1 MHTALWVA
9 TGVLAGLVLIA
20 GLVKAVQPRDRL
32 YASGLTYVEDFPAWF
47 IRALGVAE
55 VLGAVGL
62 VLPGLVGTGQVLVP
76 TSAVC
81 LAVTMVGAVVVHL
94 RRREA
99 AKVAMPAFLLAL
111 AVFVAWGRLG
121 AWPL

>member
-32 YASGLTYVEDFPAWF
+32 HVSGLTYVEDFPAWF

-62 VLPGLVGTGQVLVP
+62 VLPGLVATGQVLVP
-76 TSAVC
+76 IS
-81 LAVTMVGAVVVHL
+81 
-94 RRREA
+94 
-99 AKVAMPAFLLAL
+99 
-111 AVFVAWGRLG
+111 